1 MIYERFQAVV
11 RSHTNRLAIIDEGA
25 SLTYGELVDRVDAL
39 AVTLTR
45 DVAVREA
52 ELILALLPNS
62 ADFVV
67 LFLAAARLGAVLMPI
82 DPALKDREV
91 GGYLER
97 FDVRAAVTSAA
108 FIDERPEALT
118 ALAENQRFTI
128 EALLGAAGER
138 TSTRRGGPFA
148 GVLAALSTSGSSGTP
163 KVAGRTHRGLLAGVK
178 ASRGAIG
185 VLEGDRV
192 LGVVPFHHAHGLAAG
207 VVFSLMTG
215 GALVVMRRFHPRRLI
230 EVVSE
235 RRVSVFVGSPFIFST
250 VADCVAD
257 RSAFSSVRS
266 AISSGAAVPAP
277 IAARFLEKTGV
288 TIRELYGSTETGT
301 IAIDGKPVE
310 SVEVTIV
317 DDNGA
322 AVELGAIG
330 EVLVRSDIMSAGYLG
345 EEDGGRLPLRDGF
358 YPTGD
363 LGHID
368 ANGTLVLSGRRSL
381 RLNIAGVKV
390 DPVEIERV
398 ILDFPQVAQVAV
410 SSVIGERGMEM
421 IRARVVLRP
430 HQELRREALIDHCR
444 KELAEYK
451 VPRIIE
457 VVGTLHENIMGKRVI
472 GG

>member
-1 MIYERFQAVV
+1 M
-11 RSHTNRLAIIDEGA
+11 
-25 SLTYGELVDRVDAL
+25 
-39 AVTLTR
+39 
-45 DVAVREA
+45 
-52 ELILALLPNS
+52 
-62 ADFVV
+62 
-67 LFLAAARLGAVLMPI
+67 
-82 DPALKDREV
+82 
-91 GGYLER
+91 
-97 FDVRAAVTSAA
+97 
-108 FIDERPEALT
+108 
-118 ALAENQRFTI
+118 
-128 EALLGAAGER
+128 R
-138 TSTRRGGPFA
+138 T
-148 GVLAALSTSGSSGTP
+148 
-163 KVAGRTHRGLLAGVK
+163 
-178 ASRGAIG
+178 
-185 VLEGDRV
+185 
-192 LGVVPFHHAHGLAAG
+192 
-207 VVFSLMTG
+207 
-215 GALVVMRRFHPRRLI
+215 
-230 EVVSE
+230 
-235 RRVSVFVGSPFIFST
+235 
-250 VADCVAD
+250 
-257 RSAFSSVRS
+257 

-317 DDNGA
+317 DDNGG

-368 ANGTLVLSGRRSL
+368 PNGRLVLSGRRSL

-398 ILDFPQVAQVAV
+398 MLDFPQVAQVAV

-444 KELAEYK
+444 KELAEHK
-451 VPRIIE
+451 VPRIVE
-457 VVGTLHENIMGKRVI
+457 VVDTLHENIMGKRVT
-472 GG
+472 GV

>member
-1 MIYERFQAVV
+1 MIYERFEAVV
-11 RSHTNRLAIIDEGA
+11 RSNPDRPAIIDEGM
-25 SLTYGELVDRVDAL
+25 SLSYQDLIDRVDAL
-39 AVTLTR
+39 AVALAS
-45 DVAVREA
+45 DAGVREA
-52 ELILALLPNS
+52 DTILALLPNS

-97 FDVRAAVTSAA
+97 FDVRATVTSAA
-108 FIDERPEALT
+108 FQDERREALT

-128 EALLGAAGER
+128 EALRRAGR
-138 TSTRRGGPFA
+138 GMTSIRSGGPFA

-163 KVAGRTHRGLLAGVK
+163 KVAGRTHRGLLAGFR
-178 ASRGAIG
+178 ASKGAIG
-185 VLEGDRV
+185 VVDGERV
-192 LGVVPFHHAHGLAAG
+192 LGVVPFHHAHGLAAA
-207 VVFSLMTG
+207 VVFSLMG
-215 GALVVMRRFHPRRLI
+215 GGTLVVMRRFHPRRLI

-235 RRVSVFVGSPFIFST
+235 HRVSVLVGSPFIFST
-250 VADCVAD
+250 VADCVTD
-257 RSAFSSVRS
+257 RSAFSSVRT

-277 IAARFLEKTGV
+277 IAASFLERTGV
-288 TIRELYGSTETGT
+288 AIRELYGSTETGVM
-301 IAIDGKPVE
+301 AIDGKPVE
-310 SVEVTIV
+310 SVEVRIV
-317 DDNGA
+317 NDNGA
-322 AVELGAIG
+322 AVEPGAIG

-368 ANGTLVLSGRRSL
+368 GNGTLVLSGRRSP

-398 ILDFPQVAQVAV
+398 ILDLPQVAQVAV
-410 SSVIGERGMEM
+410 SSLIGERGMEM

-430 HQELRREALIDHCR
+430 HQELRREALLDHCR
-444 KELAEYK
+444 KELAEHK
-451 VPRIIE
+451 VPRIID
-457 VVGTLHENIMGKRVI
+457 VVETLHENIMSKRVT
-472 GG
+472 GV